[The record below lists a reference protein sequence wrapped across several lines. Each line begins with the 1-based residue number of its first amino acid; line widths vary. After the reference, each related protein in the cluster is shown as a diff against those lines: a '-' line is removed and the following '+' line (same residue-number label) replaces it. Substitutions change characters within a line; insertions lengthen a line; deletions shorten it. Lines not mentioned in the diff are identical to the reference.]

1 MKRRAFIASAAAAAA
16 LPLARPAIGATAK
29 TLIFVPQ
36 ANLTSLD
43 PVWTTATVTRNFS
56 LMVYETLYG
65 RDQSF
70 NPQPQMVEGHTIDDD
85 GRRWTMKLRE
95 GLVFHDGTPVLA
107 RDCVASLQRWLKR
120 DAVSETIQRARRCD
134 RGARR
139 PHAGLASE
147 EAVPAA
153 GAFPVEG
160 AAAAGDRAGA
170 AGRHRPVQAAH
181 RHRRLRAVPFPAGR
195 IRLRQ
200 PRRLRAVRQIRA
212 APGAGVLHR
221 GRPQGAAGPRRVAHH
236 PRPGHQSANAMSAGE
251 VDWLELP
258 SPDLIPMLKRASG
271 VTTGLLDIYGTV
283 AILRPNSLIA
293 PTSNVGVRKAMMA
306 AVDPREAMIA
316 AMGEDESGWRAP
328 MGYFLP
334 GSPAAND
341 AGMEYRRKRWST
353 GEVKAMLDKA
363 GYGGERIVLL
373 HPTDQLIYNAFIT
386 VVADAF
392 RKVGLNIDEQMVDWG
407 TVVQRRTSKETVE
420 KGGWSIFPA
429 GAPGPEFVD
438 PMLANTLRSPGA
450 KAWFGWP
457 DDPKIEA
464 AYEAWIDS
472 PNDAER
478 HRHEAEFQAAA
489 FDYVPTITL
498 GQYLPQA
505 AWRSN
510 VTGLLKG
517 SAPVFW
523 GVDKGAALRGA
534 QRSRKSR
541 AQLAPCATTTSRF
554 VAALP
559 Q

>member
-1 MKRRAFIASAAAAAA
+1 VKRRAFIASVAAAAA
-16 LPLARPAIGATAK
+16 LPLARPAIGANAK

-65 RDQSF
+65 RDQAF
-70 NPQPQMVEGHTIDDD
+70 NPQPLMVEGHTIDDD
-85 GRRWTMKLRE
+85 GKRWTMKLRE

-120 DAVSETIQRARRCD
+120 DAVSETFNARVDAIEAPDD
-134 RGARR
+134 RTLVWRLKK
-139 PHAGLASE
+139 PFPLLAHFLSKVQPQPVI
-147 EAVPAA
+147 VPARLAATDPFKQLTEIVGCGPFRYLPDEFVSGSHAAFARFDKYVPRQEPASYNA
-153 GAFPVEG
+153 GGHKVLLDRVEWRIIP
-160 AAAAGDRAGA
+160 D
-170 AGRHRPVQAAH
+170 
-181 RHRRLRAVPFPAGR
+181 PATG
-195 IRLRQ
+195 
-200 PRRLRAVRQIRA
+200 
-212 APGAGVLHR
+212 
-221 GRPQGAAGPRRVAHH
+221 
-236 PRPGHQSANAMSAGE
+236 ANAMSAGE
-251 VDWLELP
+251 IDWLELP

-271 VTTGLLDIYGTV
+271 VKTGLLDIYGTV

-293 PTSNVGVRKAMMA
+293 PTSNVGVRRAMMA

-316 AMGEDESGWRAP
+316 AMGEDEQNWRAP

-341 AGMEYRRKRWST
+341 AGMDVRRKSWST

-407 TVVQRRTSKETVE
+407 TVVQRRTNKETVD

-457 DDPKIEA
+457 DSPPIEA

-478 HRHEAEFQAAA
+478 HRHEVEFQAAA

-523 GVDKGAALRGA
+523 GVDKG
-534 QRSRKSR
+534 
-541 AQLAPCATTTSRF
+541 
-554 VAALP
+554 
-559 Q
+559 